1 MLLPNGNA
9 TNCVKNKTIN
19 TISTLLTD
27 ICVESTKDKDTN
39 ISNTIH
45 I

>member
-1 MLLPNGNA
+1 MLLSNGNA
-9 TNCVKNKTIN
+9 TDCIKNKTIN

-39 ISNTIH
+39 ISNTIY